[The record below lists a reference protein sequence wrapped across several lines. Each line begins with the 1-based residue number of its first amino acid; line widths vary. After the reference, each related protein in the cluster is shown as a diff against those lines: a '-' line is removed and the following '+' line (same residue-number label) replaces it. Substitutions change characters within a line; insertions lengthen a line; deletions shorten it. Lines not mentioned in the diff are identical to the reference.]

1 MVLNSCQ
8 VVTRPVGL
16 PNLSAS
22 PNSFCQSHQLQQ
34 VSLKSTVFNFSF
46 PVKLKMM
53 YIGEEQSDS
62 PDGTSAA
69 TK

>member
-1 MVLNSCQ
+1 MPVSI
-8 VVTRPVGL
+8 VV
-16 PNLSAS
+16 AS
-22 PNSFCQSHQLQQ
+22 LTSYSK
-34 VSLKSTVFNFSF
+34 VSLKSSVFNISF

-53 YIGEEQSDS
+53 YIGEEQLDS